1 MFPKQVVSSI
11 FEGLSKMYTT
21 LIEIPA
27 ENDFAT
33 CVVLNAYFE
42 IRVKLRIP

>member
-33 CVVLNAYFE
+33 CVVWNAYFE